1 MADVGSERD
10 EAALAARFRDCDPDA
25 VTEIYRRYAGSMY
38 ALSRWM
44 LRDGT
49 QAADA
54 VQQAFLRA
62 WRSAGA
68 FDPSRRLS
76 PWLFQITR
84 RVCLDMIRRERRRPL
99 QAELPDDIAVGS
111 EDDAEAV
118 ERSWTR
124 WEVRRA
130 IDELPT
136 REREVARLAYV
147 EGLSNREIA
156 ARLGVPIGTVKSR
169 TARTQARLCGTLA
182 HLAPPRAARRSCREL
197 MSSLR

>member
-1 MADVGSERD
+1 
-10 EAALAARFRDCDPDA
+10 
-25 VTEIYRRYAGSMY
+25 
-38 ALSRWM
+38 
-44 LRDGT
+44 
-49 QAADA
+49 
-54 VQQAFLRA
+54 
-62 WRSAGA
+62 
-68 FDPSRRLS
+68 
-76 PWLFQITR
+76 
-84 RVCLDMIRRERRRPL
+84 MIRRERRRPL

-147 EGLSNREIA
+147 EGLSHREIA